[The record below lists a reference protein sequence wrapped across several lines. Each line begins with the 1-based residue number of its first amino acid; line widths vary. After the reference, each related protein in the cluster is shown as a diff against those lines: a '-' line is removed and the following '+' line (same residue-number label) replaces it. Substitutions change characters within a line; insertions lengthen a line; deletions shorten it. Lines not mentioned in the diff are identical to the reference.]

1 MVNRM
6 VNQTEVFAALGDQ
19 RRALIVS
26 LLAQRP
32 RSVTELAGHTGI
44 STPGTMKHLTVL
56 ESVGLVTRTKTGR
69 VVTVRLQPQ
78 AFVPAEEW
86 ITRMR
91 THWEQQLD
99 HLADSFTQEDPS

>member
-1 MVNRM
+1 M

-32 RSVTELAGHTGI
+32 RSISELAGHVGI

-56 ESVGLVTRTKTGR
+56 ESVGLVTRTKAGR
-69 VVTVRLQPQ
+69 VVTVRLEPQ

-91 THWEQQLD
+91 AHWEQQLD
-99 HLADSFTQEDPS
+99 QLADSFTTREDPS